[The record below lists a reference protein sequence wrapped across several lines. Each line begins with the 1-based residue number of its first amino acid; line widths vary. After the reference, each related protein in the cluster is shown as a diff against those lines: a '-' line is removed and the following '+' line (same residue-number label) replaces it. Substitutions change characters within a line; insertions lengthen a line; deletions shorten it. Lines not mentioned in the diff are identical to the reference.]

1 MAWRSLER
9 PFFGGT
15 GKLGLDTE
23 GRIFQGAQEPG
34 GTSEKNTGQEN
45 SKTTR
50 REMALRQWH
59 PETWM
64 ELTSLITPPSV
75 PGI

>member
-23 GRIFQGAQEPG
+23 GRIIQGGQESG
-34 GTSEKNTGQEN
+34 GTAEKNTGQEN

-50 REMALRQWH
+50 RKMARRQWH

-64 ELTSLITPPSV
+64 ELASLTTSPSV
-75 PGI
+75 Q